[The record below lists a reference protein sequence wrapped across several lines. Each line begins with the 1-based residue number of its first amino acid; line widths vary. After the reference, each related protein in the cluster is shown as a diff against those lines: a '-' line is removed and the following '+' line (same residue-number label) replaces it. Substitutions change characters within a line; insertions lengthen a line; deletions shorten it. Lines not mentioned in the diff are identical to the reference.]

1 MGWYGMCLLRHLSEW
16 WLPVPCVTSY
26 IPCSG
31 DSLARLETKHEMHLN
46 CSNADFGTCPKHSCA
61 LSRMPMH
68 DSCQTMQLTWSWP
81 VLRLIWCTHAHMC
94 IEFCSSSR
102 ICSMY
107 VAWTTST
114 NNVQATSNA
123 LLKECFFCIKIH
135 FLPSLPVA
143 PWMPTKR
150 KRSPSCWMVLWWPP
164 AKPSWSTLQKST
176 SCTPAF
182 WSVRTLGCMK
192 GTEGAWGSTWD
203 TWRSWW
209 SRSLP
214 WAGWRVHMVPGFASS
229 WTQALHRRPQGM
241 VTFCNVLEFLM
252 STIGMDIHTY
262 IYIIYRHIYIY
273 TYTITLVAGPFGS
286 LPWQN

>member
-1 MGWYGMCLLRHLSEW
+1 MRWRIIIQVQDHYFPWMCASGLLIYLFVCHMSLLSMGNWCINVMSQSESRLESW
-16 WLPVPCVTSY
+16 VDMECACWGTWASGDCQCHACVTSY

-123 LLKECFFCIKIH
+123 LLKECFFVLKYIF
-135 FLPSLPVA
+135 FLL
-143 PWMPTKR
+143 
-150 KRSPSCWMVLWWPP
+150 CL
-164 AKPSWSTLQKST
+164 
-176 SCTPAF
+176 
-182 WSVRTLGCMK
+182 
-192 GTEGAWGSTWD
+192 
-203 TWRSWW
+203 
-209 SRSLP
+209 
-214 WAGWRVHMVPGFASS
+214 
-229 WTQALHRRPQGM
+229 
-241 VTFCNVLEFLM
+241 
-252 STIGMDIHTY
+252 
-262 IYIIYRHIYIY
+262 
-273 TYTITLVAGPFGS
+273 
-286 LPWQN
+286 

>member
-1 MGWYGMCLLRHLSEW
+1 MSQAFMCTFAHAHAWFLSNHAADLELTCTEVDLMYPCAHVHWILLKLSYLQHVCCMNNIYEQ
-16 WLPVPCVTSY
+16 
-26 IPCSG
+26 CSG
-31 DSLARLETKHEMHLN
+31 NIQCIVE
-46 CSNADFGTCPKHSCA
+46 
-61 LSRMPMH
+61 RM
-68 DSCQTMQLTWSWP
+68 
-81 VLRLIWCTHAHMC
+81 
-94 IEFCSSSR
+94 
-102 ICSMY
+102 
-107 VAWTTST
+107 
-114 NNVQATSNA
+114 
-123 LLKECFFCIKIH
+123 FFCIKIH

-262 IYIIYRHIYIY
+262 IYKIYIDIYIY

>member
-1 MGWYGMCLLRHLSEW
+1 MGNWCINVMSQSESRLESWVDMECACWGTWASGDCQCHVSHRIYHVAETRLLAWKQNMRCIWTARMLISGH
-16 WLPVPCVTSY
+16 VPSIHVHFRACPCMILVK
-26 IPCSG
+26 PCSWLG
-31 DSLARLETKHEMHLN
+31 VDLYWGWFDVPMRT
-46 CSNADFGTCPKHSCA
+46 CA
-61 LSRMPMH
+61 LNSAQALVSAACMLHEQHLRTMFRQHPMH
-68 DSCQTMQLTWSWP
+68 CWK
-81 VLRLIWCTHAHMC
+81 
-94 IEFCSSSR
+94 
-102 ICSMY
+102 
-107 VAWTTST
+107 
-114 NNVQATSNA
+114 NV
-123 LLKECFFCIKIH
+123 FCIKIH

-252 STIGMDIHTY
+252 STIGMDIHT
-262 IYIIYRHIYIY
+262 HIYI
-273 TYTITLVAGPFGS
+273 
-286 LPWQN
+286 